1 MYSLGFLASVFV
13 FFGMTVF
20 VYKNYP
26 LSWRENR
33 MFRLVL
39 LLWHLSGMIS
49 IALIFTTFHRIPST
63 GMKYSISRIGT
74 FYYVMLL
81 LLTLLFAV
89 RLVIR
94 SAVLWFMKRRAVRLT
109 PEKQSILKD
118 RRVHAMAFIAASYLI
133 TVQGYF
139 NIDDL
144 HTTTYRV
151 SIPKQSALDS
161 MTVVF
166 LADIHAGSGNWEF
179 TYRQLEEQINAAKPD
194 VLLLGGDIFDE
205 TTSDQDVELVRE
217 LLEDIDP
224 PKYGIYYVY
233 GNHDDPGTGWAAEQ
247 MRSMGAEVLDDR
259 MVLLGED
266 IQLIGHHDPT
276 HSDLT
281 GPELLSRLEIDDTKP
296 VLVLTHRP
304 KEFADLAEQG
314 ADLVLAGHTHGFN
327 IPFFLGGPAFN
338 DMYYGIRSYGNMTAI
353 TTSGVSAWGW
363 HYKWPA
369 ISEIV
374 RIELQFAK

>member
-1 MYSLGFLASVFV
+1 
-13 FFGMTVF
+13 
-20 VYKNYP
+20 
-26 LSWRENR
+26 
-33 MFRLVL
+33 
-39 LLWHLSGMIS
+39 
-49 IALIFTTFHRIPST
+49 
-63 GMKYSISRIGT
+63 
-74 FYYVMLL
+74 
-81 LLTLLFAV
+81 
-89 RLVIR
+89 
-94 SAVLWFMKRRAVRLT
+94 
-109 PEKQSILKD
+109 
-118 RRVHAMAFIAASYLI
+118 
-133 TVQGYF
+133 
-139 NIDDL
+139 
-144 HTTTYRV
+144 
-151 SIPKQSALDS
+151 
-161 MTVVF
+161 
-166 LADIHAGSGNWEF
+166 
-179 TYRQLEEQINAAKPD
+179 

-217 LLEDIDP
+217 LLEEIDP
-224 PKYGIYYVY
+224 PEYGIYYVY
-233 GNHDDPGTGWAAEQ
+233 GNHDDPDTGWAAEQ

-281 GPELLSRLEIDDTKP
+281 GPELLNRLEIDDTKP

-304 KEFADLAEQG
+304 KEFADMAEQG
-314 ADLVLAGHTHGFN
+314 ADLALAGHTHGFN

-374 RIELQFAK
+374 RIELQFAE